1 MKYLE
6 IAALTTLTDLL
17 TACEVGDSVLNGRI
31 EAFSCAF
38 TTFDHTDSRGYSC
51 PNGVAS
57 RLPRTRT

>member
-31 EAFSCAF
+31 EAFSCGF
-38 TTFDHTDSRGYSC
+38 TTLTIHALMARLSALPHLHT
-51 PNGVAS
+51 
-57 RLPRTRT
+57 